1 MLDTF
6 GQRDSFVEEEQY
18 YDPNEERHSDNENEL
33 SNRSDED
40 QLEFEDLGI
49 IDVDDEEWGEEEN

>member
-1 MLDTF
+1 M
-6 GQRDSFVEEEQY
+6 EEEQY
-18 YDPNEERHSDNENEL
+18 YDPNEERHSENENER